1 MRNILKVAL
10 ASCAVSAAM
19 ATPVKAQTVELTG
32 LGSSAYFL
40 EAGLGANYASGAI
53 NAPCVW
59 SENTSTVTATDT
71 SVSPSAVDTGNA
83 WVAWTKGTGTCA
95 APGSTALVY
104 AFLSTDSVVGNRCLF
119 NANLTTP
126 TCSISYPTSVPAPA
140 GLILTAGVTDC
151 GTTGEC
157 ALPLSIANALNS
169 AKVNFAGSDI
179 RPEDAEFAITRAL
192 ATSTVTCGQALVS
205 GSQYLNLGYAN
216 GNKIGSF
223 NYNPSAGTGS
233 YFNVVKFALPATTFV
248 TLVGATPIVV
258 AANGTGISAGSIS
271 AQTLAYLLDGT
282 YSYTGQVA
290 ASPSATGS
298 PLTVYL
304 REPLSGTYNTMEYN
318 VPNSTVAQTSQD
330 VGKTQPTAQINCN
343 GTVPKGLVSG
353 SSPAAY
359 DMNIATT
366 SGGARQRQIGTGA
379 ELKAVL
385 TATSNALGYGFW
397 SAANFAGFTSTAAPN
412 AKYLEIIPFGGTT
425 AVDPLLNTSTAY
437 SGTIPT
443 STALANVD
451 LHTTANGT
459 YPIWS
464 LLRLVTVNTT
474 AEGFA
479 NELATSTDD
488 FVNFGTGATRPDFI
502 TPSKMTVVR
511 SHFTPPA
518 GTGYPATNANG
529 DNALGTTKTA
539 CTTAEAGGDVGG
551 VILLRTGSATLNGF
565 ESDNSY
571 CSSTATTDG
580 QTGHRF

>member
-1 MRNILKVAL
+1 LK
-10 ASCAVSAAM
+10 
-19 ATPVKAQTVELTG
+19 Q
-32 LGSSAYFL
+32 
-40 EAGLGANYASGAI
+40 AI

-318 VPNSTVAQTSQD
+318 VPNST
-330 VGKTQPTAQINCN
+330 
-343 GTVPKGLVSG
+343 
-353 SSPAAY
+353 
-359 DMNIATT
+359 
-366 SGGARQRQIGTGA
+366 
-379 ELKAVL
+379 
-385 TATSNALGYGFW
+385 
-397 SAANFAGFTSTAAPN
+397 
-412 AKYLEIIPFGGTT
+412 
-425 AVDPLLNTSTAY
+425 
-437 SGTIPT
+437 
-443 STALANVD
+443 
-451 LHTTANGT
+451 
-459 YPIWS
+459 
-464 LLRLVTVNTT
+464 
-474 AEGFA
+474 
-479 NELATSTDD
+479 DD